1 MARLTEKSSLIASVL
16 AAIGA
21 SVCCVGPLVLLAL
34 GIGGS
39 WVGSLTAMEPYR
51 PFFIGMTLL
60 FLGLAFRKLYLVP
73 QVCTPGTPCADP
85 RTRQR
90 QRLTFWIVTVLL
102 LGLLAVPW
110 FAPLFYRKETPMR
123 KLLIAL
129 LAAIPLTVLAATPKT
144 VTLAVQ
150 NMTCEL
156 CPITVKK
163 SLEKVPGVSA
173 VKVDFD
179 RKTAIVTYDADKAQP
194 EALTKATTNA
204 GYPSTV
210 QK

>member
-1 MARLTEKSSLIASVL
+1 
-16 AAIGA
+16 
-21 SVCCVGPLVLLAL
+21 
-34 GIGGS
+34 
-39 WVGSLTAMEPYR
+39 
-51 PFFIGMTLL
+51 
-60 FLGLAFRKLYLVP
+60 
-73 QVCTPGTPCADP
+73 
-85 RTRQR
+85 
-90 QRLTFWIVTVLL
+90 
-102 LGLLAVPW
+102 
-110 FAPLFYRKETPMR
+110 MR

-179 RKTAIVTYDADKAQP
+179 KKTATVTYDADKTKP
-194 EALTKATTNA
+194 EALTSATTNA

>member
-1 MARLTEKSSLIASVL
+1 
-16 AAIGA
+16 
-21 SVCCVGPLVLLAL
+21 
-34 GIGGS
+34 
-39 WVGSLTAMEPYR
+39 
-51 PFFIGMTLL
+51 
-60 FLGLAFRKLYLVP
+60 
-73 QVCTPGTPCADP
+73 
-85 RTRQR
+85 
-90 QRLTFWIVTVLL
+90 
-102 LGLLAVPW
+102 
-110 FAPLFYRKETPMR
+110 MR

-179 RKTAIVTYDADKAQP
+179 RKTAIVTYDADKAQL